1 VGWTAARELHVLAT
15 DGPTASELERGR
27 AQAEASFVY
36 RLQTLGGFGGRTDQ
50 LNAYNVYRGKPD
62 SFDDDLRRY
71 LEPAPAA
78 LRAAVQTWLDPAK
91 AVALSVV
98 PRGRSDVALPGS
110 TPVHLT

>member
-1 VGWTAARELHVLAT
+1 M
-15 DGPTASELERGR
+15 
-27 AQAEASFVY
+27 
-36 RLQTLGGFGGRTDQ
+36 
-50 LNAYNVYRGKPD
+50 GKPD

-78 LRAAVQTWLDPAK
+78 LRAAARTWLDPAK

-98 PRGRSDVALPGS
+98 PRGRADLALPGS